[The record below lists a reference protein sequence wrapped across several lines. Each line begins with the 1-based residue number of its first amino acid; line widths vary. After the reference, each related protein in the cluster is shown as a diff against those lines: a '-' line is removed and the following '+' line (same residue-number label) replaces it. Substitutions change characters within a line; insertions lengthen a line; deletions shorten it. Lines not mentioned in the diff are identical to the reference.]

1 MQPEPLARTSAE
13 LAPWAP
19 AAVPPMIPPLV
30 PPTAA
35 APLELVRR
43 DAGPEQPRLLDADLD
58 AFARFLAQELQH
70 DQAAAV
76 GAPIMWYRA
85 QVGED
90 ICGRRDAYLLR
101 WKTIERSIDITRQR
115 IEQCR
120 RRRDVS
126 MRDFGRED
134 VRDAEANRA
143 RRAALLAQLPN
154 RLQLGVVPAP
164 AAPPAGKGI
173 PYWVI
178 EMVGAA
184 LTLAGII
191 AYIIALH

>member
-1 MQPEPLARTSAE
+1 MP
-13 LAPWAP
+13 
-19 AAVPPMIPPLV
+19 
-30 PPTAA
+30 
-35 APLELVRR
+35 VRSSR
-43 DAGPEQPRLLDADLD
+43 GCWM
-58 AFARFLAQELQH
+58 
-70 DQAAAV
+70 
-76 GAPIMWYRA
+76 PISTPSPS
-85 QVGED
+85 
-90 ICGRRDAYLLR
+90 L
-101 WKTIERSIDITRQR
+101 DITRQR

-191 AYIIALH
+191 APH